1 MTPPGSQTNTNPIRR
16 SYIVAAVIFFV
27 LVAWVAS
34 GAFSSDPKGKPSAAE
49 VARTEAAAR
58 AAAIAKPMVRVSTL
72 KPEKRRQDHVIRGQT
87 EALRKVIVRAE
98 TAGKVA
104 VIRADRGTPVKS
116 GDTICEIAVDER
128 EAMLKQARA
137 VMKQRK
143 LEYDASRQLNEKGFR
158 SETALAGDQA
168 EYEAAVAQVE
178 RMEKQLDDT
187 KIRAPFDG
195 VVDARMADVGD
206 YLAPGQP
213 CAMVIDQDPFLVV
226 GQASERD
233 VGAIAKGD
241 SGWATLVTGERVEG
255 RIRFVSKS
263 ADPATRTFRVELEIP
278 NPKGTIRDGIT
289 AEMHVSGKEVVAHRV
304 SPAILA
310 LDDKGSLGLR
320 IVESGN
326 RVKFVPVTMVADTPQ
341 GVWVAGL
348 PETATVITV
357 GQEYVSPGQEVQ
369 VTEEQAATTTKA
381 VKKAPTP

>member
-1 MTPPGSQTNTNPIRR
+1 MTLPGPQPNPNAIRR
-16 SYIVAAVIFFV
+16 SYVVAGIIFFI
-27 LVAWVAS
+27 LAAWVAS
-34 GAFSSDPKGKPSAAE
+34 GMFSSDPGTQPSASQT
-49 VARTEAAAR
+49 ARTEAAAK
-58 AAAIAKPMVRVSTL
+58 AAAASKPMVRVRTL
-72 KPEKRRQDHVIRGQT
+72 KQEKRRQDHIIRGQT

-98 TAGKVA
+98 IAGKVQA
-104 VIRADRGTPVKS
+104 IRADRGTPVKA
-116 GDTICEIAVDER
+116 GDVICEIAVDER
-128 EAMLKQARA
+128 GAMLKQARA

-143 LEYDASRQLNEKGFR
+143 LEYDASRQLNQKGFR

-168 EYEAAVAQVE
+168 EYEAALAQVE
-178 RMEKQLDDT
+178 RMETQLDDT
-187 KIRAPFDG
+187 KIRAPFEG

-233 VGAIAKGD
+233 VGSISRGD
-241 SGWATLVTGERVEG
+241 SGWAKLVTGERVEG
-255 RIRFVSKS
+255 KIRFVSTS

-289 AEMHVSGKEVVAHRV
+289 AEMHVAGKEVVAHRV

-310 LDDKGSLGLR
+310 LDDKGNLGVR
-320 IVESGN
+320 IVEAGN
-326 RVKFVPVTMVADTPQ
+326 RVKFVAVTMVSDTPQ

-357 GQEYVSPGQEVQ
+357 GQEYVTPGQEVQ
-369 VTEEQAATTTKA
+369 VTEDQAATA
-381 VKKAPTP
+381 PDAGKKAPTP

>member
-1 MTPPGSQTNTNPIRR
+1 MTLPGHQKHPNPIRR
-16 SYIVAAVIFFV
+16 SYVVAGVIFCI
-27 LVAWVAS
+27 LAAWVAS
-34 GAFSSDPKGKPSAAE
+34 GVFSSDPGAKPSAAE
-49 VARTEAAAR
+49 TAKAEAAAK
-58 AAAIAKPMVRVSTL
+58 AAASSKPMVRVRTL
-72 KPEKRRQDHVIRGQT
+72 KPEKRRQDHIIRGQT

-98 TAGKVA
+98 IAGKVDA
-104 VIRADRGTPVKS
+104 IRADRGTPVKA
-116 GDTICEIAVDER
+116 GDVICEIAVDER

-143 LEYDASRQLNEKGFR
+143 LEYDASRQLNERGFR

-168 EYEAAVAQVE
+168 EYEAAVAQAE

-187 KIRAPFDG
+187 KIRAPFEG

-233 VGAIAKGD
+233 VGALAKGD
-241 SGWATLVTGERVEG
+241 NGWARLVTGERVEG
-255 RIRFVSKS
+255 KIRFVSKS

-289 AEMHVSGKEVVAHRV
+289 AEMHVAGEEVTAHRV

-310 LDDKGSLGLR
+310 LDDEGRLGLR
-320 IVESGN
+320 IVDAGK
-326 RVKFVPVTMVADTPQ
+326 RVKFVSVTMVSDTPQ

-357 GQEYVSPGQEVQ
+357 GQEYVTPGQEVQ
-369 VTEEQAATTTKA
+369 VTEDQAASATDA
-381 VKKAPTP
+381 AKKAPMP

>member
-1 MTPPGSQTNTNPIRR
+1 
-16 SYIVAAVIFFV
+16 
-27 LVAWVAS
+27 
-34 GAFSSDPKGKPSAAE
+34 
-49 VARTEAAAR
+49 
-58 AAAIAKPMVRVSTL
+58 
-72 KPEKRRQDHVIRGQT
+72 
-87 EALRKVIVRAE
+87 
-98 TAGKVA
+98 
-104 VIRADRGTPVKS
+104 
-116 GDTICEIAVDER
+116 
-128 EAMLKQARA
+128 
-137 VMKQRK
+137 
-143 LEYDASRQLNEKGFR
+143 
-158 SETALAGDQA
+158 
-168 EYEAAVAQVE
+168 
-178 RMEKQLDDT
+178 
-187 KIRAPFDG
+187 
-195 VVDARMADVGD
+195 
-206 YLAPGQP
+206 
-213 CAMVIDQDPFLVV
+213 MVIDQDPFLVV